1 MRRLQKYYRYYR
13 HASYRLIRW
22 FATHIS
28 NRNYQIIVS
37 IIIGVVSGL
46 VAVGLKFLIFML
58 KEWIQGPDPT
68 RERLL
73 FVFLPLAGVLCT
85 IAFVR
90 FLLRRPVNPG
100 LSELIYAISK
110 KKVNLPKYETYAHAV
125 SSALTVGFGGSVGL
139 EAPIIR
145 TGSAVGANLARI
157 LQVGRKRQTLFL
169 ACGAAAGMSAIFNSP
184 VAGVIFAFEVLLTD
198 MALHS
203 FIPLLISAA
212 TGAVVAKLLYY
223 EQLFF
228 LPTHDWVIDAI
239 PFYLILSILCGLLS
253 VIMIRANLRIT
264 TYFDNLKRPVVKI
277 GLGGLALGLLIFL
290 MPPLFGEGYETV
302 NNLLAGRFQSIVE
315 HSPFYWLHDEPFFLI
330 GFALAVLIAK
340 IFASSITIAIGG
352 NGGVFAP
359 SMFLGATLGFAFA
372 HSVNLLGWI
381 ELREANFIAAAMAGL
396 LSGVFK
402 SPLTAIFF
410 IAELTGG
417 YGLFVPLMLA
427 SALSYFVSLY
437 FEPHSI
443 FTRELFLKGLWAPPH
458 ERDLNILKE
467 MDLRGLL
474 ETNFRQISP
483 EMPLGEFVKTIAKSR
498 RNVFPVVD
506 GEGMLK
512 GIVLLDD
519 VREIMFEAGKY
530 DTVFVKDVM
539 HNPPALIDIHDHM
552 EKVMQQFD
560 FHNAWNLP
568 VADQGKYL
576 GFVSKSS
583 VFNRY
588 RELLIVRSG
597 EV

>member
-1 MRRLQKYYRYYR
+1 MLRLRKYYRYYR
-13 HASYRLIRW
+13 HSTYRLIHW

-28 NRNYQIIVS
+28 DRNYQIIVS
-37 IIIGVVSGL
+37 IIIGAVSGL
-46 VAVGLKFLIFML
+46 VAVGLKFLVFLL
-58 KEWIQGPDPT
+58 KEWIQGSDPT
-68 RERLL
+68 RERLI
-73 FVFLPLAGVLCT
+73 FVFLPLGGIICT

-90 FLLRRPVNPG
+90 LLLRRPVNPG
-100 LSELIYAISK
+100 LSELIYAISQ
-110 KKVNLPKYETYAHAV
+110 KKVNLARYETYAHAV

-145 TGSAVGANLARI
+145 TGSAIGANLASI
-157 LQVGRKRQTLFL
+157 MQVGRKRQTLFL

-212 TGAVVAKLLYY
+212 TGAVVARLLYY

-228 LPTHDWVIDAI
+228 LPTKDWAIDGI
-239 PFYLILSILCGLLS
+239 PFYVLLAILCGLLS
-253 VIMIRANLRIT
+253 VTMIRTNLRIT
-264 TYFDNLKRPVVKI
+264 SYFNELKRPVVKV
-277 GLGGLALGLLIFL
+277 GLGGLAIGLLIFL

-302 NNLLAGRFQSIVE
+302 NNLLAGQFQSILE
-315 HSPFYWLHDEPFFLI
+315 HSPFYWLYDNPFFLI
-330 GFALAVLIAK
+330 GFALAALAAK
-340 IFASSITIAIGG
+340 IFASSITLAIGG

-372 HSVNLLGWI
+372 HSINLLDWV
-381 ELREANFIAAAMAGL
+381 ELQEPNFVAVAMAGL

-417 YGLFVPLMLA
+417 YGLFVPLMLV

-443 FTRELFLKGLWAPPH
+443 FTRELFQKGLWVPPH
-458 ERDLNILKE
+458 ERDLSILKE
-467 MDLRGLL
+467 MSLRGLI
-474 ETNFRQISP
+474 ETNFRKVHP
-483 EMPLGEFVKTIAKSR
+483 EMSLGEFVKVIAKSH

-506 GEGMLK
+506 EEGQFK
-512 GIVLLDD
+512 GVVLLDD
-519 VREIMFEAGKY
+519 VREMMFDAEKY
-530 DTVFVKDVM
+530 NEVFVKDVM
-539 HNPPALIDIHDHM
+539 HNPPTIIDIHDPM

-560 FHNAWNLP
+560 FHSAWNLP
-568 VADQGKYL
+568 VADHGKYL

-588 RELLIVRSG
+588 RELLIVRST
-597 EV
+597 EM